1 MLFSRFWPIR
11 TIVGQGT
18 AEDTRFCPSLGI
30 FMCRALTTIVFG
42 AAMLGAS
49 LAAQAHNIVSNLPVS
64 QATGSSAPRSSEC
77 PSPSGAYGLT
87 TASATSKSA
96 AQVQLVPMTFRS
108 ADRTAPLSVQQ
119 TGAIPSDRIGASW
132 RSPIAWL
139 STLALFGT
147 IALRRYNARKR

>member
-42 AAMLGAS
+42 AAMLGAP
-49 LAAQAHNIVSNLPVS
+49 LATQAQNFVSNLPVS
-64 QATGSSAPRSSEC
+64 PAIGSSVPRSFEC
-77 PSPSGAYGLT
+77 PGPSDACALA

-119 TGAIPSDRIGASW
+119 TGAIPSDKIGASW

-139 STLALFGT
+139 STLALLGT
-147 IALRRYNARKR
+147 IALRRYKARKR